1 VKKFK
6 FRLQSVLDARVKKLE
21 DLQLEMAQVQNEFR
35 KQTEILENMYQTR
48 EKTRINLENNLD
60 TGVKIDI
67 IIIRNHQDYI
77 EKLSNDIKNRH
88 KIVSDKEIELEEKK
102 KEVLEALKAKT
113 IMDKLKEKDYK
124 AFLDEVEKLDLK
136 QIDEIAI
143 NRYKQT
149 L

>member
-21 DLQLEMAQVQNEFR
+21 DLQLEMAQVQNELR

-48 EKTRINLENNLD
+48 EKTRINLENNID
-60 TGVKIDI
+60 AGAKIDI

-88 KIVSDKEIELEEKK
+88 KIIADKEIELEEKK

>member
-1 VKKFK
+1 MKKFK